1 MSEKILLC
9 IDDEPQI
16 LKALER
22 NLRKEGYTLLTT
34 TSVTE
39 AIEWVKKLDVQVVIS
54 DYRMQEIT
62 GIELLKQIKALK
74 PKVVR
79 AILSG
84 YAEEVLIKNALQN
97 GDVQDFLL
105 KPWDAEKLKEHIRQ
119 YFKQYAAA

>member
-1 MSEKILLC
+1 
-9 IDDEPQI
+9 
-16 LKALER
+16 
-22 NLRKEGYTLLTT
+22 
-34 TSVTE
+34 
-39 AIEWVKKLDVQVVIS
+39 
-54 DYRMQEIT
+54 MQEIT